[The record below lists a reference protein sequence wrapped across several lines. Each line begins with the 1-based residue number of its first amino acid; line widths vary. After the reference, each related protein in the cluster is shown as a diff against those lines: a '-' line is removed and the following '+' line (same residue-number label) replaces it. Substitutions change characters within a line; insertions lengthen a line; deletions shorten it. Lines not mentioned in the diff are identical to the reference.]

1 MKLVRAIRLVVFF
14 QIIAFAV
21 QAQSS
26 DLLEIRITSGIE
38 GAFPI
43 AIVPFEWR
51 AGTPLP
57 VDITAVIAADL
68 RSGGRFAPMATLEL
82 PSRPVSF
89 ADIKFKDWRL
99 FGMDNLVIGQ
109 IKKIDKDHFAVE
121 FRIVDIISGKQI
133 AGFRIPTT
141 SANLRLT
148 AHHISDLIYE
158 AILNQKGAFAT
169 RIAYVAVVKLDE
181 RRSRYQLQI
190 ADADG
195 FNARTILESPEPL
208 LSPAWSPLGD
218 KLAYVSFEDRNS
230 AIYVQN
236 IRTGKREKV
245 VSGRGINSAPA
256 FSPDGRRLAVTR
268 SFEGNPDIYL
278 VDLGTRKQRRLTT
291 NAAIDTEANWAAD
304 GRSIVFTS
312 DRGGGP
318 QIYRLVIDGGRP
330 TRLTFKMGNY
340 NSRASLSPDGK
351 LMAVVNGG
359 DKGYRIAVVELD
371 NGNFKLLTETRLDES
386 PSFSPNG
393 ATIIY
398 ATMGGAG
405 TELAAVSA
413 DGRVRQRLALQIGE
427 VREPAWGPLRK

>member
-1 MKLVRAIRLVVFF
+1 
-14 QIIAFAV
+14 
-21 QAQSS
+21 
-26 DLLEIRITSGIE
+26 
-38 GAFPI
+38 
-43 AIVPFEWR
+43 
-51 AGTPLP
+51 
-57 VDITAVIAADL
+57 
-68 RSGGRFAPMATLEL
+68 
-82 PSRPVSF
+82 
-89 ADIKFKDWRL
+89 
-99 FGMDNLVIGQ
+99 
-109 IKKIDKDHFAVE
+109 
-121 FRIVDIISGKQI
+121 
-133 AGFRIPTT
+133 
-141 SANLRLT
+141 
-148 AHHISDLIYE
+148 
-158 AILNQKGAFAT
+158 
-169 RIAYVAVVKLDE
+169 
-181 RRSRYQLQI
+181 
-190 ADADG
+190 
-195 FNARTILESPEPL
+195 

-268 SFEGNPDIYL
+268 SLEGNPDIYL

-318 QIYRLVIDGGRP
+318 QIYRLAIDGGRP